1 MFRQKFR
8 QFLKYSLFLQDTKNR
23 SMNDKTQHPSN
34 TTYQGTLM
42 DTLGITFTRL
52 SPGRTEAVMPVEKR
66 VCQPFGLLHG
76 GATLALAE
84 SVAGQGSLILCEPGE
99 VAAGIQ
105 VSGNHVSSAKEG
117 DTVHA
122 IGTIIHQGRSMHVW
136 NVDIFTSAGRLVS
149 TVRVTNSILKRR

>member
-1 MFRQKFR
+1 
-8 QFLKYSLFLQDTKNR
+8 
-23 SMNDKTQHPSN
+23 
-34 TTYQGTLM
+34 M

-52 SPGRTEAVMPVEKR
+52 SPGLTEAVMPVEKR

-84 SVAGQGSLILCEPGE
+84 SVAGQGSLILCEPDE
-99 VAAGIQ
+99 VAAGVQ
-105 VSGNHVSSAKEG
+105 VSGNHISSAKEG
-117 DTVHA
+117 DKVHA
-122 IGTIIHQGRSMHVW
+122 VGTIIHQGRSMHIW